1 MLDKEDFTRSVER
14 IAKLLVQKDSKNK
27 QKYNSKDNN
36 C

>member
-1 MLDKEDFTRSVER
+1 MLDKEDFTRFVER
-14 IAKLLVQKDSKNK
+14 IGKLLLQNYSKNK

>member
-1 MLDKEDFTRSVER
+1 MLDKEGFTRSVER
-14 IAKLLVQKDSKNK
+14 IAKLLLQKDNKNK